1 MKNTIDNIKLRNEEV
16 QAILTKVPNWMIRWG
31 SGILLFLII
40 LLLILSWFISY
51 PDIVN
56 AKAILTTEIPPQKIY
71 AQRSGK
77 LEALL
82 IKDNDP
88 IKEGQLLG
96 VIENTANY
104 KDIYS
109 LKAIL
114 DTITFDNHNVHFPID
129 KIPILFLGDVEDAYT
144 TFENQY
150 ILYHLN
156 KKLLPYSYEV
166 IANETSLSESRA
178 QLLNLEQ
185 QQKLKQQE
193 LNLKKNELSRKKTLY
208 EKGVISSQEYDND
221 QLEYY
226 TTEREMQTFINTI
239 SQTKISISNNK
250 KTAIG
255 TKISREKEEAIM
267 YKNVVQAYN
276 NLQKSIR
283 AWELQYALTA
293 DIDGKVIL
301 MKYWKTNQNIRQ
313 NDLVFTILPTED
325 IPYIAKLSCPPQNT
339 GKISV
344 GQKINIKLFNYP
356 DVEYGV
362 LQGNVIKISQV
373 PDEEGN
379 YLIDASVHKDL
390 ITSYDK
396 KLPFTQEMS
405 GEASIITEDLK
416 LLDRFFYNFKEI
428 TKRQ

>member
-1 MKNTIDNIKLRNEEV
+1 MSDPIENIKLRNEEV

-31 SGILLFLII
+31 SGIFLFLII

-56 AKAILTTEIPPQKIY
+56 AKAILTTEIPPQRIY
-71 AQRSGK
+71 AQNSGK

-82 IKDNDP
+82 VKDND
-88 IKEGQLLG
+88 KVTEGQLLG
-96 VIENTANY
+96 IIENTANY
-104 KDIYS
+104 KDVYT

-114 DTITFDNHNVHFPID
+114 DTITFINNNIQFPINE
-129 KIPILFLGDVEDAYT
+129 IPILFLGDVETAFT

-156 KKLLPYSYEV
+156 KKLQPYSYEV
-166 IANETSLSESRA
+166 IANETSLSESKT
-178 QLLNLEQ
+178 QLLNLHG

-193 LNLKKNELSRKKTLY
+193 LTLKRNELSRKKLLY
-208 EKGVISSQEYDND
+208 EKGVISSQEYEND
-221 QLEYY
+221 QLDYY
-226 TTEREMQTFINTI
+226 RAEREMQTFTNTI
-239 SQTKISISNNK
+239 SQTKTSISNGK
-250 KTAIG
+250 KTSIG
-255 TKISREKEEAIM
+255 TRISKEKEEMLM

-283 AWELQYALTA
+283 SWELQYTLTA
-293 DIDGKVIL
+293 DIDGRVTL
-301 MKYWKTNQNIRQ
+301 MKYWKANQNIRQ
-313 NDLVFTILPTED
+313 NDLVFTIIPTD
-325 IPYIAKLSCPPQNT
+325 NIPYIAKLSTPPQNA
-339 GKISV
+339 GKIRI

-390 ITSYDK
+390 ITSYNK
-396 KLPFTQEMS
+396 KLIFTQEMP
-405 GEASIITEDLK
+405 GEASIITEDLR

>member
-1 MKNTIDNIKLRNEEV
+1 MNDPIENMKLRSEDV
-16 QAILTKVPNWMIRWG
+16 QAILTKVPHWMIRWG
-31 SGILLFLII
+31 SSIFVSIII

-56 AKAILTTEIPPQKIY
+56 AEAMLTTETPPQKIY
-71 AQRSGK
+71 AQSSGK

-82 IKDNDP
+82 VKDNDTVA
-88 IKEGQLLG
+88 EGQLLG

-104 KDIYS
+104 KDIYT

-114 DTITFDNHNVHFPID
+114 DTIHFENNNVHFPID
-129 KIPILFLGDVEDAYT
+129 ELPIFFLGDVEDAYT

-156 KKLLPYSYEV
+156 KKLHPYSYEV
-166 IANETSLSESRA
+166 IANETSLSESRS
-178 QLLNLEQ
+178 QLQNLQE
-185 QQKLKQQE
+185 QQKLKQLE
-193 LNLKKNELSRKKTLY
+193 LILKKNELSRKKALY

-226 TTEREMQTFINTI
+226 RVEREMQTFTNTI
-239 SQTKISISNNK
+239 SQTKTSISNGR
-250 KTAIG
+250 KTSIG
-255 TKISREKEEAIM
+255 TKINKEKEEMLM
-267 YKNVVQAYN
+267 YKNVIQAYN

-283 AWELQYALTA
+283 SWELQYALTS
-293 DIDGKVIL
+293 DIIGKVTL
-301 MKYWKTNQNIRQ
+301 MKYWKANQNITQ
-313 NDLVFTILPTED
+313 NDLVFTIIPTEN
-325 IPYIAKLSCPPQNT
+325 IPYIAKLSTPPQNA
-339 GKISV
+339 GKIRV

-362 LQGNVIKISQV
+362 LEGTILKISQV
-373 PDEEGN
+373 PDQEGN

-390 ITSYDK
+390 MTSYNK
-396 KLPFTQEMS
+396 KLIFTQEMP

>member
-31 SGILLFLII
+31 SGIFLFLIV

-82 IKDNDP
+82 VKDNQP

-96 VIENTANY
+96 IIENTANY
-104 KDIYS
+104 QDIYT

-114 DTITFDNHNVHFPID
+114 DTITFDNHNVHFPVD
-129 KIPILFLGDVEDAYT
+129 EIPILFLGDVEDAYT

-178 QLLNLEQ
+178 QLLNLEE

-226 TTEREMQTFINTI
+226 RTEREMQTFINTI

-283 AWELQYALTA
+283 AWELQYALTS

-313 NDLVFTILPTED
+313 NDLVFTILPKED

-344 GQKINIKLFNYP
+344 GQKVNIKLFNYP
-356 DVEYGV
+356 DAEYGV

-373 PDEEGN
+373 PDEQGN

>member
-1 MKNTIDNIKLRNEEV
+1 MSDPIENIKLRNEEV

-31 SGILLFLII
+31 SGIFLLLII
-40 LLLILSWFISY
+40 MLLILSWFISY
-51 PDIVN
+51 PDVVN
-56 AKAILTTEIPPQKIY
+56 AKAILTTEIPPQRIY
-71 AQRSGK
+71 AQTRGK

-82 IKDNDP
+82 IKDNDNVT
-88 IKEGQLLG
+88 EGQLLG
-96 VIENTANY
+96 IIENTANY
-104 KDIYS
+104 EDVYT

-114 DTITFDNHNVHFPID
+114 DTITFTDNNIQFPINE
-129 KIPILFLGDVEDAYT
+129 IPILFLGDVETAFT

-156 KKLLPYSYEV
+156 KKLQPYSYEV
-166 IANETSLSESRA
+166 IANETSLSESKT
-178 QLLNLEQ
+178 QLLNLHG

-193 LNLKKNELSRKKTLY
+193 LTLKKNELSRKKLLY
-208 EKGVISSQEYDND
+208 EKGVISSQEYEND
-221 QLEYY
+221 QLDYY
-226 TTEREMQTFINTI
+226 RAEREMQTFTNTI
-239 SQTKISISNNK
+239 SQTKTSISNGK
-250 KTAIG
+250 KTSIG
-255 TKISREKEEAIM
+255 TKISKEKEEMLM

-283 AWELQYALTA
+283 SWELQYTLTA
-293 DIDGKVIL
+293 DIDGRVTL
-301 MKYWKTNQNIRQ
+301 MKYWKANQNIRQ
-313 NDLVFTILPTED
+313 NDLVFTIIPTDD
-325 IPYIAKLSCPPQNT
+325 IPYIAKLSTPPQNA
-339 GKISV
+339 GKIRI

-356 DVEYGV
+356 DAEYGM

-396 KLPFTQEMS
+396 KLLFTQEMP
-405 GEASIITEDLK
+405 GEASIITEDLR